1 MLYSRRMMDTQ
12 SSTFE
17 SPTQPV
23 TPRYASFWRR
33 LHAYGIDS
41 LLITIL
47 CVLLEWQFG
56 SVALAQRAPDA
67 AAQIQALIDAGLL
80 PADTNAQ
87 NLHATLSEQ
96 ISASLSWSNVI
107 LPLLVSAAYN
117 ILFIA
122 SGWQATP
129 GKRLFNTYVTHA
141 NGSRLTYAQSALRHL
156 ASGASTLLAG
166 LPYLTIFFTRERLAP
181 HDMLCN
187 TRVVIGRTTM

>member
-17 SPTQPV
+17 PPTQPA

-33 LHAYGIDS
+33 LHAYSIDS

-56 SVALAQRAPDA
+56 SVALAQSAPDA

-87 NLHATLSEQ
+87 NLHATLREQ
-96 ISASLSWSNVI
+96 LSDALSWSNVI
-107 LPLLVSAAYN
+107 LPLLVSAIYN
-117 ILFIA
+117 IAFIA

-129 GKRLFNTYVTHA
+129 GKRLFNAYVV
-141 NGSRLTYAQSALRHL
+141 NVGGSKLSYQQAARRHL

-181 HDMLCN
+181 HDMLCE
-187 TRVVIGRTTM
+187 TQVRIGKIDR